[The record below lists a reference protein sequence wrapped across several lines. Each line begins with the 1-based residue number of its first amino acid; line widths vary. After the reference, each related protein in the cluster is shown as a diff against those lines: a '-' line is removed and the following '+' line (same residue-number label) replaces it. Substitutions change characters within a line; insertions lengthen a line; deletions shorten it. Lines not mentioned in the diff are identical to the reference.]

1 MTKIRIYGQI
11 IIEFLPRAKKVVGRD
26 FALDAIESGNV
37 FNPPPTVAGATPA
50 GELSLYTP
58 QWYQTSLCN

>member
-11 IIEFLPRAKKVVGRD
+11 IIEFLPRAKKNVVGRD

-37 FNPPPTVAGATPA
+37 FKGNSSTFNMGFWTEIAI
-50 GELSLYTP
+50 L
-58 QWYQTSLCN
+58 